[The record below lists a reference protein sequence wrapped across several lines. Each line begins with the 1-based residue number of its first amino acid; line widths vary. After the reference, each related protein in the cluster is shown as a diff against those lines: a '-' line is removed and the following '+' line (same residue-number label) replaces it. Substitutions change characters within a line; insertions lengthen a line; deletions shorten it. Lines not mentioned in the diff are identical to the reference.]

1 MMDNYFK
8 LEKIG
13 QGTYGVVYKAKDKL
27 TGKVVALKKIR
38 LDTWC
43 KKTRASFR
51 SLWCGSNDDQQSSEV
66 RRLAKYEK
74 YVGTDSRKLAS
85 VNGDAKS
92 HKSRVWGLLRRS
104 FSSSSRVFGVNL
116 ARLDENGLPKPVL
129 VMLQQLLAKG
139 PSIQGIFRKSANLKV
154 VRVLKDQIESSGDTS
169 CLEDAPVFA
178 VAALLKDFLRSLPD
192 LLLTSYLF
200 SLWMASPESPDPIK
214 TIKSILDRLPEA
226 NYTLLSHLVCV
237 LHHIARRSEHNLISA
252 SNLGV
257 CCGPSLLWS
266 ESLLVNQSRAIPA
279 LAEMLIRHYEVLF
292 GKGVDLL
299 FGAELN
305 DSQAEDSTDIL
316 HFDGISLDNLQ
327 LTEPPSKDYMSLSRD
342 SELTLSDGDIV
353 GPESL
358 VSSKDSAVKLEE
370 GENSKEVVLYRCR
383 IMKFTDIIVDYK
395 RSSQQNT
402 KLRIGSENSSRG
414 SSIIGDNKDDE
425 HKQTWLKTPPP
436 LPPRR
441 RHSRPVHPKF

>member
-1 MMDNYFK
+1 MKRTTFSS
-8 LEKIG
+8 
-13 QGTYGVVYKAKDKL
+13 
-27 TGKVVALKKIR
+27 
-38 LDTWC
+38 WC

-51 SLWCGSNDDQQSSEV
+51 SLRRGSNDDQPSSEV
-66 RRLAKYEK
+66 RRLAKFEK
-74 YVGTDSRKLAS
+74 YVGTDARNLTS

-104 FSSSSRVFGVNL
+104 SPPSSRVFGVNL

-139 PSIQGIFRKSANLKV
+139 PSTQGIFRKSANLRV
-154 VRVLKDQIESSGDTS
+154 VRELKDEIESSGDTS

-192 LLLTSYLF
+192 PLLTSHLF
-200 SLWMASPESPDPIK
+200 SLWMASLESPDPIK

-237 LHHIARRSEHNLISA
+237 LHHIARRSEHNLMCA

-266 ESLLVNQSRAIPA
+266 ESPSVNQSRAIPA

-292 GKGVDLL
+292 GEGVDLL

-342 SELTLSDGDIV
+342 SGLTLSDGEIV

-358 VSSKDSAVKLEE
+358 VSSEDSAVKLEE
-370 GENSKEVVLYRCR
+370 AKNPKEEVLYRCR
-383 IMKFTDIIVDYK
+383 IIKFTDIIVDYK

-402 KLRIGSENSSRG
+402 KLRIGSKNSSRG

-425 HKQTWLKTPPP
+425 HKQTWPETPPP

>member
-1 MMDNYFK
+1 MKRTTFSS
-8 LEKIG
+8 
-13 QGTYGVVYKAKDKL
+13 
-27 TGKVVALKKIR
+27 
-38 LDTWC
+38 WW

-51 SLWCGSNDDQQSSEV
+51 SLRRGSNDDQPSSEV

-74 YVGTDSRKLAS
+74 YKETDSRNLAS

-104 FSSSSRVFGVNL
+104 SPPSSRVFGVNL

-139 PSIQGIFRKSANLKV
+139 PSTQGIFRKSANLRV
-154 VRVLKDQIESSGDTS
+154 VRELKDEIESSGDTS

-192 LLLTSYLF
+192 PLLTSHLF
-200 SLWMASPESPDPIK
+200 SLWMASLESPDPIK
-214 TIKSILDRLPEA
+214 TIKSILDRLPRA

-237 LHHIARRSEHNLISA
+237 LHHIARRSKHNLMCA

-266 ESLLVNQSRAIPA
+266 ESPSVNQSRAIPA

-292 GKGVDLL
+292 SE
-299 FGAELN
+299 ELN
-305 DSQAEDSTDIL
+305 DSGAEDSTDIL
-316 HFDGISLDNLQ
+316 HYDGISLDNLH
-327 LTEPPSKDYMSLSRD
+327 LTEPPCKDYMSSSRD
-342 SELTLSDGDIV
+342 SGLTLSDGKIV
-353 GPESL
+353 GPESP
-358 VSSKDSAVKLEE
+358 VSSEDSAVKLEE
-370 GENSKEVVLYRCR
+370 AEKPKEEVLYRCR
-383 IMKFTDIIVDYK
+383 IIKFTDIIVGYK
-395 RSSQQNT
+395 RSSQQDAR
-402 KLRIGSENSSRG
+402 LRIGSENSSRG
-414 SSIIGDNKDDE
+414 SSIIGDNEDAE
-425 HKQTWLKTPPP
+425 HKQTWPETPPP